1 MGSTTS
7 TTSPGTP
14 FGDWAPTSISTSAL
28 ALLGVMVTLVLGFS
42 LTVLLPVVLPL
53 LSSPDVFLS
62 APVPAWAAASAAG
75 AACTVFGVMVSV
87 CPAAS
92 AAGAACTVFGVMVSV
107 CPAASVAGSASSTCA
122 AGVLSSAGAA
132 SPPGCVSWVSATGAA
147 AAASAGRET
156 EVVRT
161 IAASASVSPF
171 FQMLFF
177 ISLFLLILPILRCG

>member
-42 LTVLLPVVLPL
+42 LTVLLPLLLPL

-75 AACTVFGVMVSV
+75 AACTVSGVMVSV

-92 AAGAACTVFGVMVSV
+92 AAGAV
-107 CPAASVAGSASSTCA
+107 SSTWA

-161 IAASASVSPF
+161 MAASASVSPF

>member
-92 AAGAACTVFGVMVSV
+92 VAGA
-107 CPAASVAGSASSTCA
+107 ASSTCA
-122 AGVLSSAGAA
+122 AGVLSSVWWTSRGGCFCSLPSRLCFLGLCYRSCCSVCRERDRSRQDHGCNCQRQSFFPDAILHITF
-132 SPPGCVSWVSATGAA
+132 PPDITDSS
-147 AAASAGRET
+147 
-156 EVVRT
+156 VRMMP
-161 IAASASVSPF
+161 SC
-171 FQMLFF
+171 M
-177 ISLFLLILPILRCG
+177 

>member
-42 LTVLLPVVLPL
+42 LTVLLPVVLPP

-75 AACTVFGVMVSV
+75 AACTVSGVMVSV
-87 CPAAS
+87 CPGCFRCRS
-92 AAGAACTVFGVMVSV
+92 GLLDLCGRGAFLCRGSLPSRLCFLGLCYRS
-107 CPAASVAGSASSTCA
+107 CSQQRLPGERPKSSGPWLQLPASVLFSRCYSSYHF
-122 AGVLSSAGAA
+122 SS
-132 SPPGCVSWVSATGAA
+132 
-147 AAASAGRET
+147 
-156 EVVRT
+156 
-161 IAASASVSPF
+161 
-171 FQMLFF
+171 
-177 ISLFLLILPILRCG
+177 

>member
-42 LTVLLPVVLPL
+42 LTVLLPVVLPP

-75 AACTVFGVMVSV
+75 AACTVSGVMVSV

-92 AAGAACTVFGVMVSV
+92 AAGAA
-107 CPAASVAGSASSTCA
+107 SSTCA
-122 AGVLSSAGAA
+122 AGVLSSAGGSLPSRLCFLGLCYRSCSSSVCRERDRSRQDHGCNCQRQSFFPDAILHITF
-132 SPPGCVSWVSATGAA
+132 PPDITDSS
-147 AAASAGRET
+147 
-156 EVVRT
+156 VRMMP
-161 IAASASVSPF
+161 SC
-171 FQMLFF
+171 M
-177 ISLFLLILPILRCG
+177 

>member
-42 LTVLLPVVLPL
+42 LTVLLPVVLPP

-75 AACTVFGVMVSV
+75 AACTVSGVMVSV
-87 CPAAS
+87 CPGCFRCRS
-92 AAGAACTVFGVMVSV
+92 GL
-107 CPAASVAGSASSTCA
+107 STCA

-132 SPPGCVSWVSATGAA
+132 SPPGCASWVSATG
-147 AAASAGRET
+147 SCSSSVCRERDRSRQ
-156 EVVRT
+156 EHGCMP
-161 IAASASVSPF
+161 ASV
-171 FQMLFF
+171 LF
-177 ISLFLLILPILRCG
+177 SRCYSSYHFSS

>member
-14 FGDWAPTSISTSAL
+14 FGDCAPTSISTSAL

-92 AAGAACTVFGVMVSV
+92 
-107 CPAASVAGSASSTCA
+107 VAGSASSDLC
-122 AGVLSSAGAA
+122 GRGAFLCRGA
-132 SPPGCVSWVSATGAA
+132 SPPGLCFLGLCYRELQQQRLP
-147 AAASAGRET
+147 GRET